1 MRVVSGSYLVLFIPK
16 LELLSRFDMRSL
28 FLGELTS
35 EDVERISSRTEMVL
49 VPVGS
54 FEQHG
59 RHLPLAADSI
69 IAFEVTKIVAER
81 LSPKISVL
89 VAPLVPLGKSTEH
102 VSKAGTISL
111 EGNVLADLLRSICK
125 SLARDGFK
133 KIVFVNGHG
142 GNTNLLAAILREIRE
157 ETGAF
162 VAAIYLYSEE
172 LLKDALS
179 RFKELGE
186 LDIFHACALET
197 SFMMTLRPELVHLE
211 KASKETPSKFTQ
223 QAGYNWLLLTK
234 KRGVEFSWLIDDLS
248 KTGVIGDPTKATPEI
263 GRIVLESLVSKICE
277 VLREIKKV

>member
-1 MRVVSGSYLVLFIPK
+1 
-16 LELLSRFDMRSL
+16 MRSL

-35 EDVERISSRTEMVL
+35 EAVKKISSHTEMIL

-59 RHLPLAADSI
+59 RHLPLATDSI

-81 LSPKISVL
+81 LSPEISVL

-102 VSKAGTISL
+102 LSKAGTISL

-133 KIVFVNGHG
+133 KIVFMNGHG

-197 SFMMTLRPELVHLE
+197 SFMMALRPELVHLE

-248 KTGVIGDPTKATPEI
+248 KSGIIGDPTKATPEM
-263 GRIVLESLVSKICE
+263 GRIVLESLVGKICE
-277 VLREIKKV
+277 VLSEIRKV